1 MNECNHEWK
10 MRAENANGG
19 NAGEGDYLG
28 TLYATCTKC
37 GAEAY
42 HDCFLGEENEGVLSA

>member
-1 MNECNHEWK
+1 MNKCKHEWK

-19 NAGEGDYLG
+19 TIGLGAYLG
-28 TLYATCTKC
+28 TLYATCHLC

-42 HDCFLGEENEGVLSA
+42 HDCFLDQENEGVLSA

>member
-1 MNECNHEWK
+1 MSKCLHAWK
-10 MRAENANGG
+10 MRAESAQGG
-19 NAGEGDYLG
+19 TIGEGNYLG

-42 HDCFLGEENEGVLSA
+42 HDCYLDQQTEGVMSE